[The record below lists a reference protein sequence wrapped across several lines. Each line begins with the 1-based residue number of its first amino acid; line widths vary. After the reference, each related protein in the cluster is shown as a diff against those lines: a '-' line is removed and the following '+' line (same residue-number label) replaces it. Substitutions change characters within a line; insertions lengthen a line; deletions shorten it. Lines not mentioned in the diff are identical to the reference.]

1 MGKPAI
7 LIVDD
12 DREVLRSIER
22 DLRSCY
28 PEKYQVLRA
37 QSGKAALETLEELK
51 NEQVGELR
59 LRTWGDPH
67 SVYVQ
72 LADNGTGIPT
82 NVVPN
87 IFDPF
92 FTTKGV
98 GEGTGLGLDT
108 VQRIVTKH
116 RGFVS
121 VESKPGDTRFTVQ
134 LPKQKVKEQEAK

>member
-98 GEGTGLGLDT
+98 GHSGVGLDLVYNVVVLQHLGS
-108 VQRIVTKH
+108 VQAD
-116 RGFVS
+116 S
-121 VESKPGDTRFTVQ
+121 EPGRTTFRVR
-134 LPKQKVKEQEAK
+134 LPLRPETG